1 MYEYYEKAKEKY
13 EGKEQNMEM
22 DMLDT
27 MIKELREG
35 GWL

>member
-13 EGKEQNMEM
+13 EGKEQNTEM